1 MKQGIDIRTCSVDG
15 LLMDMKEE
23 ISIRYNAI
31 MYSTF
36 SQQEFPRMKKELESD
51 LTKIFNPLKEF
62 LGLMERRLVQKRNK
76 GGIKSR
82 SNRERRREKAWRE
95 ESFKEDRKMT
105 EKDSN
110 KKDWN
115 KET

>member
-1 MKQGIDIRTCSVDG
+1 MSHSVSCDKMRTLGTCSYEELYGLMKQEIDIRTCSVDG

-62 LGLMERRLVQKRNK
+62 LGLMERRLVQK
-76 GGIKSR
+76 GI
-82 SNRERRREKAWRE
+82 RE
-95 ESFKEDRKMT
+95 E
-105 EKDSN
+105 
-110 KKDWN
+110 
-115 KET
+115 